1 MSSVRVMRGV
11 VLVVAVLLL
20 GSCGDGGTVGTP
32 TVAPSRSPGERTE
45 GTATV
50 PSPTRSPARA
60 ETTAPS
66 PEDTQPTR
74 TRARP
79 ETTAPSPEDTQ
90 PNPTQTVTRTET
102 RAPNPTNSQPN
113 PTQTETRTETTTQT
127 QSQPASPTS
136 PSTSPAIAPTSS
148 ATSDTPS
155 WLWWVLIAFL
165 VALAVA
171 IPLMVRSRHRR
182 AWRDDLASAEEE
194 VAWFAR
200 SLIPELRQ
208 TGSVEAAAGGWAVA
222 ASRVAAAED
231 RLTVLEASAPDDLA
245 QAQAATL
252 RDAVRS
258 ARSHMEALRESTS
271 AETMS
276 QDLDA
281 VAANL
286 EAALTPP
293 NPAGVT

>member
-1 MSSVRVMRGV
+1 MRLV
-11 VLVVAVLLL
+11 VLAVAALLL
-20 GSCGDGGTVGTP
+20 GACGGADSVGTP
-32 TVAPSRSPGERTE
+32 TVAPSRSPGDRPEV
-45 GTATV
+45 TAAV
-50 PSPTRSPARA
+50 PSPTRSPSRA
-60 ETTAPS
+60 
-66 PEDTQPTR
+66 
-74 TRARP
+74 

-102 RAPNPTNSQPN
+102 RAPTRTNSQPN
-113 PTQTETRTETTTQT
+113 PTQTQTRTETTTQTQT

-148 ATSDTPS
+148 ETSGTPT

-171 IPLMVRSRHRR
+171 IALLVRSRHRQ
-182 AWRDDLASAEEE
+182 AWRDDLASAEDE

-208 TGSVEAAAGGWAVA
+208 TGSVEAVAGGWAVA
-222 ASRVAAAED
+222 ASRVTAAED
-231 RLTVLEASAPDDLA
+231 RLTVLEASAPDESA
-245 QAQAATL
+245 QARAATL

-258 ARSHMEALRESTS
+258 ARVRMEALRESST
-271 AETMS
+271 AETMP

-281 VAANL
+281 IAVDL

-293 NPAGVT
+293 VPVE